1 MSDGPELTGSLPA
14 ILAAPVDDSGSATAA
29 PAEDAGAPK
38 DTTLPIGIGMIFSP
52 SAFMLGAGLDFNLD
66 KQITFGPSLQYGFD
80 DDLTLVAA
88 TGQLKYYIALDER
101 QPRFLPYLTAG
112 VGVANLDKD
121 GRSSDS
127 GLLVNIGGGARMLT
141 GEHYRIGSELRWNF
155 LPDDLAGED
164 SYFSL
169 EIVQVVIAF

>member
-14 ILAAPVDDSGSATAA
+14 ILAAPADDSGSATATA
-29 PAEDAGAPK
+29 AGEAGAPK
-38 DTTLPIGIGMIFSP
+38 DTTLPVGVGVIFSP
-52 SAFMLGAGLDFNLD
+52 SAVLLGAGLDFNID

-80 DDLTLVAA
+80 DDTNLVSA

-112 VGVANLDKD
+112 VGVANFDKD
-121 GRSSDS
+121 GSSSDS
-127 GLLVNIGGGARMLT
+127 GILVNIGGGARLLT